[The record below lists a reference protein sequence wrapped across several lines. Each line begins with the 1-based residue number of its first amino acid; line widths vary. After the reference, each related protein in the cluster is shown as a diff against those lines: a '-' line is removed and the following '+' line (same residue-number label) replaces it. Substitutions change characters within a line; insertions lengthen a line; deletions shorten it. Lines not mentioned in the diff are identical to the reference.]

1 MPAPSDLIH
10 QTATTTGT
18 GNFTLVAV
26 NGKRSFNTGFGTGGT
41 DLFDYY
47 ISSRDAAEWERGTGS
62 MSDATTL
69 VRDTVIASSNANA
82 AVNFAAGT
90 KDVTNDIPAAKQV
103 TTDTTQTLTNKTLT
117 SPTLTTPALGTPSSV
132 TLTNAT
138 GLPVS
143 GITPSTVTA
152 LGVGS
157 VELGHATD
165 TTISRVSAG
174 QIAVEGVN
182 VVTTSSTDTLTNKT
196 LTTPIIGTVVG
207 GTTASSP
214 LVLKSTSGVGTSDYV
229 SVVVGN
235 NGATEAAR
243 FFTNGNM
250 AINGGSIRTGALIST
265 GDMQVELGGDRTGS
279 GNVYMDFHATS
290 GADYDTRFL
299 RGGGTNGTCSFD
311 HKGTGQF
318 IFRNEGAAYMQF
330 ATTNTER
337 MRIASGGN
345 IYFPGAGTT
354 ASAANAF
361 LNSGSSPAN
370 ELLRSTSSSVYKR
383 DIEPIQANAGDLVLK
398 MQPVWYRS
406 KCEND
411 NPNWSWYGLIAEDV
425 AELDPRLVS
434 WGYQDESWEIVQTPI
449 PKMESDKAEQK
460 FSITRELKAD
470 AKLVPDGVFYERLT
484 VLLIDLVQRLEAR
497 IAALEAA
504 HASQSSL

>member
-26 NGKRSFNTGFGTGGT
+26 NGKRSFNTGFGTGGSNV
-41 DLFDYY
+41 FDYY

-290 GADYDTRFL
+290 GADYDARFL
-299 RGGGTNGTCSFD
+299 RGGGTNGTCSFS
-311 HKGTGQF
+311 HKGTGKF
-318 IFRNEGAAYMQF
+318 IFGNEGAADMEFQ
-330 ATTNTER
+330 TNAVQR
-337 MRIASGGN
+337 LLIGSSGN
-345 IYFPGAGTT
+345 HYFPGASTT
-354 ASAANAF
+354 AAGANAY
-361 LNSGSSPAN
+361 LWTGSSPAN
-370 ELLRSTSSSVYKR
+370 LLQRSTSSSVYKR
-383 DIEPIQANAGDLVLK
+383 DIEPLENNLGDLLLQ
-398 MQPVWYRS
+398 MRPVWYRS

-411 NPNWSWYGLIAEDV
+411 NPNWSWYGLIAEEV
-425 AELDPRLVS
+425 AKVEPRLVS
-434 WGYQDESWEIVQTPI
+434 WGYQDESWEVVQTPI
-449 PKMESDKAEQK
+449 PKMESDQGEQK
-460 FSITRELKAD
+460 FSASRQLKAD
-470 AKLVPDGVFYERLT
+470 AKLVPDGVSYDRLT

-504 HASQSSL
+504 SANQP